1 MRLIIPNFSRQSHCI
16 LKYCCIFAVPNARP
30 RLSGPGNI
38 WVSPLRRFF
47 YSIGGIP
54 RKRGIAV
61 VGPSQC
67 GSPTDVA
74 CRDAMNRVSTFKI
87 PLNDE
92 T

>member
-1 MRLIIPNFSRQSHCI
+1 MQL
-16 LKYCCIFAVPNARP
+16 
-30 RLSGPGNI
+30 
-38 WVSPLRRFF
+38 LRGDFRINESTHFITEF
-47 YSIGGIP
+47 NV
-54 RKRGIAV
+54 AV
-61 VGPSQC
+61 VGLSQC